1 MFHCPFCKHAAHS
14 RTSSYLSENV
24 KRRYHQ
30 CRNIECSAT

>member
-24 KRRYHQ
+24 KR
-30 CRNIECSAT
+30 